1 MASEERLQEL
11 SRWDRSGVRSVKIK
25 ECRGELAGNFKMDW
39 VGVGNC
45 KSAIRDRMW
54 DGKSGKRER
63 KAVELMYQG
72 MEGRIG
78 PVTFYLQKNDIS
90 L

>member
-1 MASEERLQEL
+1 
-11 SRWDRSGVRSVKIK
+11 
-25 ECRGELAGNFKMDW
+25 MDW